1 MSYDKTISA
10 DLYDQKWEDGT
21 ITITMKRGA
30 SVPVIII
37 KVTGAELTGSYT
49 LSVKADAGAAE
60 WSAAKTGEL
69 SGDSVVAYFT
79 KPGAEPFFVDVVS
92 GAWYE
97 SAVRYAAEAGLM
109 AGTGDGRFS
118 PEVTTTRGMIVTIL
132 HRMETGVSDQ
142 GTPSPG
148 SRWPP
153 SFTATPA
160 ARAAMYQLGQIC
172 PPMRMQR
179 RSAPM
184 PWGLCSG
191 PMPAASS
198 AGPVPLP

>member
-30 SVPVIII
+30 SVPVIVI

-49 LSVKADAGAAE
+49 RSVKADAGAAE

-97 SAVRYAAEAGLM
+97 STVRYAAEAGLM

-132 HRMETGVSDQ
+132 WRMDGSPAQTGASSFSDVADGQ
-142 GTPSPG
+142 YYSDAAMWAAMRTAGLPPMTLSPG
-148 SRWPP
+148 NRWPP
-153 SFTATPA
+153 
-160 ARAAMYQLGQIC
+160 
-172 PPMRMQR
+172 
-179 RSAPM
+179 
-184 PWGLCSG
+184 
-191 PMPAASS
+191 
-198 AGPVPLP
+198 